1 MQMRRNRLVFMAL
14 NNTPLLLLGAVFVV
28 FAVIAPQTLK
38 YGTFENAFKQAS
50 YIGII
55 AVGMTFVL
63 LTGGIDLSVG
73 SNMYVSSVIAGLAM
87 QRFDIGP
94 WAALGLCLLVGASFG
109 AINGL
114 AVAKL
119 KIIPF
124 VVTLAMMVSGRGI
137 GLMFS
142 KSHAIGYP
150 DSVTGLGS
158 GQLFGMIPWP
168 IVIFALVV
176 TGAWLLLERTTLGRQ
191 IYAVGFNREIARK
204 AGVNTDRALV
214 SAYVLCGVF
223 ASLGGFISVAQ
234 LGNVNAG
241 FGKGDEFDAIAAA
254 VLGGVSLFGGVGRVF
269 PGVLLG
275 AVFIQAVSNSLV
287 SASVDL
293 YLHPLIT
300 AAFIFVAVLIDSL
313 RNTYIT
319 KLSRRNIRVEEQIP

>member
-1 MQMRRNRLVFMAL
+1 MNGKRKKVTFALL
-14 NNTPLLLLGAVFVV
+14 NNTPLLLFVLLFV
-28 FAVIAPQTLK
+28 GFGLVAPQSLR
-38 YGTFENAFKQAS
+38 YQSIENIFKQAS

-73 SNMYVSSVIAGLAM
+73 SNMYVSAVVAGLAM
-87 QRFDIGP
+87 QHFSIGP
-94 WAALGLCLLVGASFG
+94 WLALLLCLVVGAIFG
-109 AINGL
+109 AVNAL

-124 VVTLAMMVSGRGI
+124 VVTLAMMVTGRGI

-142 KSHAIGYP
+142 KSRAVNFP

-158 GQLFGMIPWP
+158 SALFGLIPYP
-168 IVIFALVV
+168 IVLFAAVV
-176 TGAWLLLERTTLGRQ
+176 FCAWVLLERTTLGRQ
-191 IYAVGFNREIARK
+191 IYAVGFNKEAARK
-204 AGVNTDRALV
+204 AGINTDRALIT
-214 SAYVLCGVF
+214 AYVLCGLF

-254 VLGGVSLFGGVGRVF
+254 VLGGVSLFGGVGKVF
-269 PGVLLG
+269 PGVVLG

-287 SASVDL
+287 SARVDL
-293 YLHPLIT
+293 YLHPLIA
-300 AAFIFVAVLIDSL
+300 AAFIFFAVFIDSL
-313 RNTYIT
+313 RNMYLA
-319 KLSRRNIRVEEQIP
+319 KLSRRNIRVEE